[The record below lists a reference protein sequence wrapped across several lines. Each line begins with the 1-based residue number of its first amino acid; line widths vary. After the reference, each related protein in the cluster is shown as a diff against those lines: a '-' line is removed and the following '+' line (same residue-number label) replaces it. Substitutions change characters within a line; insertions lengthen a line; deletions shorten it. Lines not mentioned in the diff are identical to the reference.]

1 MLYYV
6 YFDSYRRPKQA
17 VCEGELSEKYKNS
30 PDAFLRSMCGLVP
43 DAPIEQAV
51 GHVGVMRFESE
62 GELQAY
68 MEATGEEITGFYE
81 CREDCRPYNF

>member
-6 YFDSYRRPKQA
+6 YFDSYRRPKEA
-17 VCEGELSEKYKNS
+17 VHEEALAGKYGNN

-43 DAPIEQAV
+43 DAPIEQTV
-51 GHVGVMRFESE
+51 GHVGVMRFESD

-81 CREDCRPYNF
+81 CREGCRPYNF

>member
-17 VCEGELSEKYKNS
+17 VSEDELAGRYKND
-30 PDAFLRSMCGLVP
+30 PDGFWRSMCGLPP
-43 DAPIEQAV
+43 DAPIEQTV
-51 GHVGVMRFESE
+51 GHVGVMRFETQ

-68 MEATGEEITGFYE
+68 MEATGEEISGFYE
-81 CREDCRPYNF
+81 CKEDCRPYNF